1 MNPAGHPTP
10 DSELSSGGSLQC
22 SGPWPRDEAIAP
34 NERQSETMTEMTR
47 TSLFGYSTRL
57 AMALSLTGALA
68 APLQAA
74 DGDLPPGHYRLPE
87 KGDLIGEITTVEAD
101 EEDTLIDIGHE
112 HGIGY
117 EAMVRA
123 NPDVSVW
130 YPGEGTEVTIPGR
143 FILPDAPREGVVV
156 NVAEMRLYYYPPHA
170 KGEPA
175 TVETYPIAVGRM
187 DWKTPLGTTTITDK
201 IRNPAWYPP
210 QSIIKEH
217 AAAGQSLPSVVPPGP
232 NNPLGRYKMRLGIP
246 GYLIHGTNKPEG
258 VGMRVTHGCIRM
270 LPEDIDSLFP
280 RLPEGTQVR
289 LINDSFKLGWD
300 DGTLYVQA
308 YPYLDE
314 EQGTTIQRVTEAL
327 SQVEASIDS
336 NDYPIDYGRLREVVE
351 VPSGMPVALKAPAEP
366 EPAPAPKT
374 LYDRLDLAAKPS
386 FMDRL
391 SLDG

>member
-1 MNPAGHPTP
+1 M
-10 DSELSSGGSLQC
+10 
-22 SGPWPRDEAIAP
+22 AP
-34 NERQSETMTEMTR
+34 NERQSETMTAMTSSALLGH
-47 TSLFGYSTRL
+47 TTRL
-57 AMALSLTGALA
+57 ALALSLTGVLA

-87 KGDLIGEITTVEAD
+87 DGDLIGEVTTVVAD

-143 FILPDAPREGVVV
+143 FILPDAPRKGVVV

-170 KGEPA
+170 EGEPA

-187 DWKTPLGTTTITDK
+187 DWKTPLGNTTTTEK
-201 IRNPAWYPP
+201 IKDPAWYPP

-217 AAAGQSLPSVVPPGP
+217 AANGRSLPSVVPPGP
-232 NNPLGRYKMRLGIP
+232 DNPLGRYKMRLGIP

-270 LPEDIDSLFP
+270 LPEDIDALFP
-280 RLPEGTQVR
+280 RLPRGTQVN
-289 LINDSFKLGWD
+289 LVNDSFKLGWAD
-300 DGTLYVQA
+300 DTLYVQA

-327 SQVEASIDS
+327 AQVEASIDAD
-336 NDYPIDYGRLREVVE
+336 DYPVDYGRLREVVE
-351 VPSGMPVALKAPAEP
+351 VPTGIPVALKASETPEAP
-366 EPAPAPKT
+366 EPTPAPKT
-374 LYDRLDLAAKPS
+374 LYDRLELVFAEPGFMNQLS
-386 FMDRL
+386 FG
-391 SLDG
+391 S